1 VSAGPLFLPLRRR
14 FSYDHVDFQH
24 RENALNCALVWS
36 DELAR
41 YRFRPG
47 HPLDPRRL
55 ELTVSLIQA
64 MGLAGGPDRP
74 IVPPRDGTEAEILSV
89 HTPEYVDAVRRV
101 SVDPSA
107 PVDPRFGLG
116 TEDVPIVSG
125 MHAMARAVVGS
136 ALTAAE
142 LVGSGRAKRA
152 LALAGGLHH
161 AHAGAASGFCVYN
174 DLAVA
179 IRWLQREHGLRVLY
193 IDYDAHH
200 GDGVQSIF
208 YEDPDVL
215 TVSIHESGLY
225 LFPASGFID
234 EVGDGEGHGYAANI
248 PLEAQTED
256 ESFLH
261 SFDAVVPELA
271 AAFRPDVIVV
281 QTGCDAH
288 ALDPLTHL
296 RCTTGLFEQLI
307 LRIGRIADEHC
318 QGRIVATGGGGYA
331 IHEVVPRAW
340 ALTWA
345 ALCGESAPDPIP
357 AEWLAEAQAGTAT
370 PIPRTLRDP
379 PGFVPPSPRRNE
391 IVRANDLTVHAL
403 RRRLLPLVTGW
414 GLAF

>member
-1 VSAGPLFLPLRRR
+1 V
-14 FSYDHVDFQH
+14 
-24 RENALNCALVWS
+24 NCALVWS

-55 ELTVSLIQA
+55 ELTMSLIRA
-64 MGLAGGPDRP
+64 MDLAGGPDRP
-74 IVPPRDGTEAEILSV
+74 IVPPRDATDAEVLTV
-89 HTPEYVDAVRRV
+89 HSPEYVEAVRRV
-101 SVDPSA
+101 SADPSA
-107 PVDPRFGLG
+107 RVHPRFGLG
-116 TEDVPIVSG
+116 TEDVPIVAD

-136 ALTAAE
+136 TLTAAE
-142 LVGSGRAKRA
+142 LVGSGQATRA

-179 IRWLQREHGLRVLY
+179 IRWLQREHGFRVLY

-215 TVSIHESGLY
+215 TISIHESGLY

-234 EVGDGEGHGYAANI
+234 EIGEGDGHGYAANI

-256 ESFLH
+256 ESFLAA
-261 SFDAVVPELA
+261 FDAIVPDLA

-296 RCTTGLFEQLI
+296 RCTTRLFEQLM
-307 LRIGRIADEHC
+307 LRIGRIADQLC
-318 QGRIVATGGGGYA
+318 QGRMVATGGGGYA

-340 ALTWA
+340 TLTWA
-345 ALCGESAPDPIP
+345 ALCGEPAPDPIP
-357 AEWLAEAQAGTAT
+357 GEWLAAAQAGTAT
-370 PIPRTLRDP
+370 RIPGTLRDP
-379 PGFVPPSPRRNE
+379 STLVPLSPRRDE
-391 IVRANDLTVHAL
+391 VARANDLTVRAL
-403 RRRLLPLVTGW
+403 RNRLLPLVTGW